1 MCARIFFRQITP
13 PQGGSISFQPCS
25 SSATDFDDG
34 SNDFLE
40 VEHLRRR
47 MTPFSV
53 LIRLGTFA
61 SALAVVVVLLS
72 LALPQFRSAIE
83 GPFEALLPGIV
94 DFGRESGCPP
104 HALALTLT

>member
-1 MCARIFFRQITP
+1 MPVERRSVGTRHTP
-13 PQGGSISFQPCS
+13 
-25 SSATDFDDG
+25 
-34 SNDFLE
+34 
-40 VEHLRRR
+40 H
-47 MTPFSV
+47 
-53 LIRLGTFA
+53 LGTFA

-72 LALPQFRSAIE
+72 LALPEFRSAIE